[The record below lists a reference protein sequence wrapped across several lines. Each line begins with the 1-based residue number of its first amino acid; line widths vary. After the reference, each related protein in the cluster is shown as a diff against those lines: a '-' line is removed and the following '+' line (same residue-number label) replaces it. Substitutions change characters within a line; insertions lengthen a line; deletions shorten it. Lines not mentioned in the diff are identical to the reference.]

1 MSDNNYSVK
10 EILEAMEN
18 RVNQRF
24 DTVIA
29 LQEKTN
35 GRVRALEM
43 WRSALVG
50 AFGLMTLLGLP
61 NILAVLTSSV

>member
-1 MSDNNYSVK
+1 MSDSYTIK
-10 EILEAMEN
+10 EMIAQMEE
-18 RVNQRF
+18 RINQRF
-24 DTVIA
+24 DHIVS

-50 AFGLMTLLGLP
+50 GMSIITILGLP
-61 NILAVLTSSV
+61 NVIQVLANTV

>member
-1 MSDNNYSVK
+1 MSEVYTIKEMIHEMEKRINVK
-10 EILEAMEN
+10 C
-18 RVNQRF
+18 
-24 DTVIA
+24 DTIIA

-50 AFGLMTLLGLP
+50 GMSIITVLGLP
-61 NILAVLTSSV
+61 NILQVLANTV

>member
-1 MSDNNYSVK
+1 MSEGYTVK
-10 EILEAMEN
+10 EMLSQMES
-18 RVNQRF
+18 RIDERF
-24 DTVIA
+24 KQVIA

-50 AFGLMTLLGLP
+50 GMSIITILGLP
-61 NILAVLTSSV
+61 NVLQVLANSI